1 MQVQQILTQSKFQ
14 SHSLT
19 LFVKTG
25 RGSVTGCGEEFCEQ
39 VSISSDKLLPVTD
52 MTFKDAYQKIGQSQK
67 PFILEKQ
74 RERVIT

>member
-19 LFVKTG
+19 LFVKIGGGSGTG
-25 RGSVTGCGEEFCEQ
+25 SGVKFSEQ
-39 VSISSDKLLPVTD
+39 VSSDKLLPVTD

>member
-1 MQVQQILTQSKFQ
+1 MKIGGGSGTGSDVKF
-14 SHSLT
+14 S
-19 LFVKTG
+19 
-25 RGSVTGCGEEFCEQ
+25 EQ
-39 VSISSDKLLPVTD
+39 VSSDKLLPVTD

>member
-1 MQVQQILTQSKFQ
+1 MKIGGGSG
-14 SHSLT
+14 
-19 LFVKTG
+19 TG
-25 RGSVTGCGEEFCEQ
+25 SGEEFCEQ
-39 VSISSDKLLPVTD
+39 VSSDKLLPVTD

>member
-1 MQVQQILTQSKFQ
+1 M
-14 SHSLT
+14 
-19 LFVKTG
+19 FVKIG
-25 RGSVTGCGEEFCEQ
+25 GGSGTDSGVKFSEQ
-39 VSISSDKLLPVTD
+39 VSSDKLLPVTD